1 MMRRLRKIDKYQNV
15 MPRVPFEE
23 SEIPKNRLMS
33 FNIAILAIVL

>member
-1 MMRRLRKIDKYQNV
+1 MMRKMEIKKDNQNV

-23 SEIPKNRLMS
+23 SEIPKNRPMS